1 MCILLCSVLHVS
13 VLYLSACM
21 HLEIFVCT
29 YIYMHVRILVSVIY
43 YPVLFSGSR
52 WINFFTIWSL
62 LSWTS
67 WVKRVAWFA
76 VYATRCQYTWQVL
89 CVAAGISFNY
99 FFLMCPC
106 LLLLLD
112 KSFKAGCF
120 SPFRKFHSFFFHTI
134 FVNSTNESLGT
145 T

>member
-29 YIYMHVRILVSVIY
+29 YICMHVRILVSVIY

-99 FFLMCPC
+99 FFLILHMFGSE
-106 LLLLLD
+106 LINFSLI
-112 KSFKAGCF
+112 KAKL
-120 SPFRKFHSFFFHTI
+120 FRKLISI
-134 FVNSTNESLGT
+134 L
-145 T
+145 